1 MDDRRGGR
9 EARPERDIWSR
20 LPRGLAA
27 FRYRNYRLFWFGQLV
42 SVTGTWMQS
51 LAQSWLVLS
60 LTTSAFLLGLVSVF
74 QFAPVL
80 LIGLFAGVLVDRV
93 RKRNLLVVTQALSAV
108 LAGLLAVLTWTGRIE
123 LWMVYAIAFC
133 LGTVNAFDMPTRQAF
148 VVEMVG
154 KDDLMNAIALNSSL
168 FNAARII
175 GPAVAGV
182 LLAAVG
188 PAAAFG
194 LNSVSYLAVIT
205 GLLMMKLGPHIDVV
219 RGRGLQQLR
228 EGLGYVRSTDAI
240 LRPILLVGLVA
251 TFGMNFNVWIP
262 LLAKQDLNSGA
273 GGFGLLMAASGVGSL
288 IGALALAFLVTSVK
302 RWMLFTT
309 AATLGALDIA
319 LAVAGAIPLAI
330 GIAMLVLA
338 AIGFC
343 STTTMAMANTTVQ
356 TSAPDELRG
365 RVMSVYT
372 TVFAGTAPFGA
383 LIAGAI
389 SNNFGTPASLFVGGL
404 VTMTAVALVAYWG
417 QLRGGPVAVGTRDV
431 GRGAGEVG
439 E

>member
-9 EARPERDIWSR
+9 KARPERDIWSR